1 MSQIDNNFLNLLL
14 RLEQAET
21 PTTLFLKSLIYLN
34 PINMTISKHILFFNQ
49 ISISDIGKVG
59 GKNASLGEMYCR
71 LNPIGIKIPN
81 GFAVTAEGYRL
92 FRKEN
97 NLEKPLEDLLLSLDT
112 KEYSNLSSI
121 GEKARN
127 LILSATIPEEIGNDI
142 RAAYQELCKQC
153 EINNLDVAVR
163 SSATSEDLP
172 SASFAGRMESF
183 LNISGEKQLLDAVR
197 RCYASL
203 FTDRAIKYRH
213 DMGFTAMD
221 IAISVGVQQMVRS
234 DKASSGVAFT
244 LDPDSGFKNVI
255 VINGTFGLGE
265 NIVQGR
271 VTPDEWVVFK
281 PTLFNK
287 KRNPILKSRCGQKEF
302 TMIYSD
308 KAEIASAEKTIV
320 NIVTPLT
327 ERNKFSLNGSEV
339 IKLAQWCQKIEDH
352 YKKAMDIE
360 WAKDGLNDQLYIV
373 QARPETVH
381 GKERKQTVEIYSLK
395 EKNRLPEGQGKLL
408 TSGIALGNKI
418 ISGKARILNNPQ
430 EGNLLQQ
437 GEILITD
444 VTNPDW
450 DPILKKAAAIITN
463 KGGRTSHSAIVAR
476 ELGTVA
482 VVGCGNAT
490 DVIKNGQE
498 ITVSCAEGK
507 DGNIYEGLLKWEIKE
522 QDFSHLDLPKTN
534 PMFILAD
541 PERAFDLSFYPNKGV
556 GLMRMEFA
564 ISNTIKIHPNAL
576 CEPEKV
582 TDEMTISTI
591 KELTKGYE
599 NGTDYFVDKLA
610 EAVSTVAA
618 AFYPKDVIVRM
629 SDFKSNEYANL
640 IGGKYF
646 EPEEENPMIGFRG
659 ASRYYS
665 DFYRRGFALECEAM
679 KKVRNEMGLHNVK
692 LMIPFCRTVEEGKKV
707 IAEMAKN
714 GLIQSEN
721 ELEIYVMVE
730 IPSNVLMAD
739 QFAQIFDGFS
749 IGSNDLTQL
758 TLGLDR
764 DSVLVSFLFSEQ
776 NPAVK
781 SLIRETIHAAKR
793 NNIKV
798 GLCGQAPSD
807 IPEFAQFLVE
817 EGIDSISFNP
827 DALIKGIENILV
839 AEKKNTVRI

>member
-271 VTPDEWVVFK
+271 VTPDEWMVFK

-395 EKNRLPEGQGKLL
+395 EKNRLPDGQGKLL

-418 ISGKARILNNPQ
+418 ISGKARILNHPQ

-591 KELTKGYE
+591 KELTKDYE
-599 NGTDYFVDKLA
+599 NGKDYFVDKLA

-714 GLIQSEN
+714 GLVQSEN

-730 IPSNVLMAD
+730 IPSNVLLAD

-764 DSVLVSFLFSEQ
+764 DSSLVSFLFSEQ

>member
-1 MSQIDNNFLNLLL
+1 M
-14 RLEQAET
+14 ET
-21 PTTLFLKSLIYLN
+21 
-34 PINMTISKHILFFNQ
+34 SKHILFFNQ
-49 ISISDIGKVG
+49 ISITDIAKVG
-59 GKNASLGEMYCR
+59 GKNASLGEMYNQ
-71 LNPIGIKIPN
+71 LNPIGINIPT
-81 GFAVTAEGYRL
+81 GFAITAEGYRL
-92 FRKEN
+92 FCESN
-97 NLEKPLEDLLLSLDT
+97 YLEKPLEDLLFSLDK
-112 KEYSNLSSI
+112 KEYSNLSTI
-121 GEKARN
+121 GQKARN
-127 LILSATIPEEIGNDI
+127 LILSATIPDEIRNEI
-142 RAAYQELCKQC
+142 TTAYNELSKLCGTD
-153 EINNLDVAVR
+153 NLGVAVR

-183 LNISGEKQLLDAVR
+183 LNISGEKQLLEAVR

-213 DMGFTAMD
+213 DMGFTGID

-244 LDPDSGFKNVI
+244 IDPDTGFKNVI

-271 VTPDEWVVFK
+271 ITPDEWMVFK
-281 PTLFNK
+281 PTLFNEK
-287 KRNPILKSRCGQKEF
+287 LNPILRSHCGKKEF
-302 TMIYSD
+302 TMIYAD
-308 KAEIASAEKTIV
+308 NAEGVSAEKTIV
-320 NIVTPLT
+320 NIDTPLA
-327 ERNKFSLNGSEV
+327 EQNKFSLTDKEV
-339 IKLAQWCQKIEDH
+339 IHLAQWCQKIENH

-381 GKERKQTVEIYSLK
+381 GKERKQTEEIFTLK
-395 EKNRLPEGQGKLL
+395 AKSKVL
-408 TSGIALGNKI
+408 TTGIALGNKI
-418 ISGKARILNNPQ
+418 TSGKARILNSPQ
-430 EGNLLQQ
+430 EGNLLQL

-450 DPILKKAAAIITN
+450 DPILKKAGAIITN

-490 DVIKNGQE
+490 SVIKNGQE
-498 ITVSCAEGK
+498 ITVSCADGKEGY
-507 DGNIYEGLLKWEIKE
+507 IYEGLLKWEIKE
-522 QDFSHLDLPKTN
+522 QDFSKLTLPEIA

-582 TDEMTISTI
+582 TDEASISAI

-599 NGTDYFVDKLA
+599 NGKNYFVDKLA
-610 EAVSTVAA
+610 EAVATVAA

-665 DFYRRGFALECEAM
+665 DFYRKGFALECEAM

-692 LMIPFCRTVEEGKKV
+692 LMIPFCRTVEEGQKV
-707 IAEMAKN
+707 IAEMRKN
-714 GLIQSEN
+714 GLTQGDN

-730 IPSNVLMAD
+730 IPSNVLLAD
-739 QFAQIFDGFS
+739 EFAQLFDGFS

-764 DSVLVSFLFSEQ
+764 DSSLVSFLFSEQ

-781 SLIRETIHAAKR
+781 FLIRETIQAAKR
-793 NNIKV
+793 NSIKV

-827 DALIKGIENILV
+827 DALIKGIQNISV
-839 AEKKNTVRI
+839 AEKKNTVLT

>member
-127 LILSATIPEEIGNDI
+127 LILSASISEEIGNDI

-271 VTPDEWVVFK
+271 VTPDEWMVFK

-395 EKNRLPEGQGKLL
+395 EKNRLPDGQGKLL

-591 KELTKGYE
+591 KELTKDYE
-599 NGTDYFVDKLA
+599 NGKDYFVDKLA

-714 GLIQSEN
+714 GLVQSEN

-764 DSVLVSFLFSEQ
+764 DSALVSFLFSEQ

>member
-127 LILSATIPEEIGNDI
+127 LILSANIPEEIGNDI

-271 VTPDEWVVFK
+271 VTPDEWMVFK

-302 TMIYSD
+302 TMIYSE

-418 ISGKARILNNPQ
+418 ISGKARILNHPQ
-430 EGNLLQQ
+430 EGHLLQQ

-591 KELTKGYE
+591 KELTKDYE
-599 NGTDYFVDKLA
+599 NGKDYFVDKLA

-714 GLIQSEN
+714 GLVQSEN

-730 IPSNVLMAD
+730 IPSNVLLAD

-764 DSVLVSFLFSEQ
+764 DSSLVSFLFSEQ

-807 IPEFAQFLVE
+807 IAEFAQFLVE

>member
-1 MSQIDNNFLNLLL
+1 MEL
-14 RLEQAET
+14 
-21 PTTLFLKSLIYLN
+21 
-34 PINMTISKHILFFNQ
+34 SKHILFFNQ
-49 ISISDIGKVG
+49 ISITDIGKVG
-59 GKNASLGEMYCR
+59 GKNASLGEMYCN
-71 LNPIGIKIPN
+71 LNPIGISIPN

-92 FRKEN
+92 FRKSN
-97 NLEKPLEDLLLSLDT
+97 NLEKVLEDLLLSLDT
-112 KEYSNLSSI
+112 KEYSNLSII

-127 LILSATIPEEIGNDI
+127 LILSATIPEEISNEI
-142 RAAYQELCKQC
+142 RTAYKELSKLCGTD
-153 EINNLDVAVR
+153 NLGVAVR

-183 LNISGEKQLLDAVR
+183 LNINGEKQLLEAVR

-213 DMGFTAMD
+213 DMGFVNMD

-244 LDPDSGFKNVI
+244 IDPDTGFKNVI

-271 VTPDEWVVFK
+271 ITPDEWMVFK
-281 PTLFNK
+281 PTLFNEK
-287 KRNPILKSRCGQKEF
+287 LNPILKSRCGKKEF
-302 TMIYSD
+302 TMIYSEN
-308 KAEIASAEKTIV
+308 AGVASAEKTIM
-320 NIVTPLT
+320 NIDTPLA
-327 ERNKFSLNGSEV
+327 EQNKFSLTDKEV
-339 IKLAQWCQKIEDH
+339 IQIAQWCQKIENH
-352 YKKAMDIE
+352 YKKSMDIE
-360 WAKDGLNDQLYIV
+360 WAKDGLNNQLYIV
-373 QARPETVH
+373 QARPETIH

-395 EKNRLPEGQGKLL
+395 GKGKVL

-418 ISGKARILNNPQ
+418 TSGKARILNSPQ
-430 EGNLLQQ
+430 EGNQLLQ

-450 DPILKKAAAIITN
+450 DPILKKAGAIITN

-490 DVIKNGQE
+490 SVIKNGQE

-522 QDFSHLDLPKTN
+522 QDFSQLTLPKTA

-582 TDEMTISTI
+582 TDEATILAI

-599 NGTDYFVDKLA
+599 NGKKYFVDKLA

-665 DFYRRGFALECEAM
+665 DFYRKGFALECEAM

-692 LMIPFCRTVEEGKKV
+692 LMIPFCRTVEEGEKV
-707 IAEMAKN
+707 IEEMAIN
-714 GLIQSEN
+714 GLVQG

-730 IPSNVLMAD
+730 IPSNVLLAD
-739 QFAQIFDGFS
+739 EFAQLFDGFS

-764 DSVLVSFLFSEQ
+764 DSALVSFLFSEQ

>member
-1 MSQIDNNFLNLLL
+1 MAN
-14 RLEQAET
+14 
-21 PTTLFLKSLIYLN
+21 
-34 PINMTISKHILFFNQ
+34 SKHILFFNQ
-49 ISISDIGKVG
+49 ISIADIAIVG
-59 GKNASLGEMYCR
+59 GKNASLGEMYCQ

-81 GFAVTAEGYRL
+81 GFAVTADGYRL

-127 LILSATIPEEIGNDI
+127 LILSATFPEEINVDI

-153 EINNLDVAVR
+153 NINFLDVAVR

-183 LNISGEKQLLDAVR
+183 LNISGEKQLLEAVL

-213 DMGFTAMD
+213 DMGFVNMD

-244 LDPDSGFKNVI
+244 IDPDSGFRNVV

-271 VTPDEWVVFK
+271 ITPDEWVVFK

-287 KRNPILKSRCGQKEF
+287 KLNPILKSRCGKKEF
-302 TMIYSD
+302 TMIY
-308 KAEIASAEKTIV
+308 AENAPAVSADKTIV
-320 NIVTPLT
+320 NKDTPLA
-327 ERNKFSLNGSEV
+327 EQNKFSLTDKEV
-339 IKLAQWCQKIEDH
+339 IQLAQWCQKIENH
-352 YKKAMDIE
+352 YNKTMDVE
-360 WAKDGLNDQLYIV
+360 WAKDGLNDQIYIV
-373 QARPETVH
+373 QARPETIH
-381 GKERKQTVEIYSLK
+381 GKARKQILELYSLK
-395 EKNRLPEGQGKLL
+395 EKGNVLS
-408 TSGIALGNKI
+408 SGTALGNKI
-418 ISGKARILNNPQ
+418 TSGKARILNSPQ
-430 EGNLLQQ
+430 EGNLLLQ
-437 GEILITD
+437 GEILVTD

-450 DPILKKAAAIITN
+450 DPILKKAGAIITN

-490 DVIKNGQE
+490 SVIKTGQE

-507 DGNIYEGLLKWEIKE
+507 EGYIYEGLLKWEIKE
-522 QDFSHLDLPKTN
+522 QDFSKLTLPETE

-582 TDEMTISTI
+582 TDEATISKI

-599 NGTDYFVDKLA
+599 NGTDYFVNKLA

-665 DFYRRGFALECEAM
+665 DFYRKGFALECEAM

-714 GLIQSEN
+714 GLVQGEN
-721 ELEIYVMVE
+721 LSDRQADELEIYVMVE
-730 IPSNVLMAD
+730 IPSNVLLAD
-739 QFAQIFDGFS
+739 EFAKIFDGFS

-764 DSVLVSFLFSEQ
+764 DSSLVSFLFSEQ

-781 SLIRETIHAAKR
+781 ALIRETIHAAKR

-807 IPEFAQFLVE
+807 IPKFAQFLVE

-827 DALIKGIENILV
+827 DAIIKGIENILL